1 MDAIVEAERVCLQ
14 TCQARRQQQAKEN
27 FEKDESREDECVIKI
42 ATVKSITL
50 DVEPW
55 DKEVDLNEV
64 EN

>member
-1 MDAIVEAERVCLQ
+1 MCLQ

-27 FEKDESREDECVIKI
+27 FEKDESREDKCVKV
-42 ATVKSITL
+42 ATIKSITL

-64 EN
+64 ENQT

>member
-1 MDAIVEAERVCLQ
+1 MQ

-27 FEKDESREDECVIKI
+27 FEKDESREDKCVKV
-42 ATVKSITL
+42 ATIKSITL

-64 EN
+64 ENQT

>member
-1 MDAIVEAERVCLQ
+1 MQ

-27 FEKDESREDECVIKI
+27 FEKDESREDKCVKG
-42 ATVKSITL
+42 ATIKSITL

-64 EN
+64 ENQT

>member
-1 MDAIVEAERVCLQ
+1 MQ

-27 FEKDESREDECVIKI
+27 FEKDESREDKCVKKV